1 MNQEQ
6 IMLLSKMKKLII
18 KNKRRFAIRNDGT
31 DYISDLAEL
40 GLTEDEA
47 WNEILKLNNY
57 FYYPDP
63 RPYYYYY
70 GSGALIFKKKINEN
84 MAYIKL
90 KIEIGNFGE
99 ETVCLSFHKSYRR

>member
-1 MNQEQ
+1 MICLVTYVTIDTTTGGTTMNQEQ

-57 FYYPDP
+57 FFDDC
-63 RPYYYYY
+63 
-70 GSGALIFKKKINEN
+70 SF
-84 MAYIKL
+84 
-90 KIEIGNFGE
+90 
-99 ETVCLSFHKSYRR
+99 LSKSAAR

>member
-63 RPYYYYY
+63 RPYYY
-70 GSGALIFKKKINEN
+70 GSGALIFKKKN
-84 MAYIKL
+84 K
-90 KIEIGNFGE
+90 
-99 ETVCLSFHKSYRR
+99 

>member
-31 DYISDLAEL
+31 YYISDLAEL

-63 RPYYYYY
+63 RPYY

-84 MAYIKL
+84 IAYIKL

>member
-31 DYISDLAEL
+31 DYIFDLAEL
-40 GLTEDEA
+40 GLTEDEV

-57 FYYPDP
+57 FYYQILD
-63 RPYYYYY
+63 
-70 GSGALIFKKKINEN
+70 LII
-84 MAYIKL
+84 MAV
-90 KIEIGNFGE
+90 E
-99 ETVCLSFHKSYRR
+99 H

>member
-47 WNEILKLNNY
+47 WNDILKLNNY
-57 FYYPDP
+57 
-63 RPYYYYY
+63 
-70 GSGALIFKKKINEN
+70 GSRALIFKNKINEN
-84 MAYIKL
+84 IAYITL

>member
-47 WNEILKLNNY
+47 WNEILKLNN
-57 FYYPDP
+57 
-63 RPYYYYY
+63 
-70 GSGALIFKKKINEN
+70 
-84 MAYIKL
+84 
-90 KIEIGNFGE
+90 
-99 ETVCLSFHKSYRR
+99 

>member
-18 KNKRRFAIRNDGT
+18 KNKRRFAIRNDET

-57 FYYPDP
+57 FYYPDT
-63 RPYYYYY
+63 RPYYY

-84 MAYIKL
+84 IAYIKL